1 MIVIPP
7 GWSATNELES
17 IELVHPAGR
26 DACVIEYRERVR
38 PLVKAGAIV
47 RRFLAERPALRFAE
61 LPDCVDRLTTVEGE
75 YAAQVTLAG
84 DDRGRPVQ
92 CDVGIVFGDDFYARL
107 AAICYRAE
115 LYDELTRL
123 VRDLVV
129 GDVHALGLRRR
140 RFEYAPP
147 RGWQP
152 IVRGFVTDWL
162 APEYPRDTV
171 HLTVFPANPLAL
183 APAKL
188 VAMLLGANR
197 PDARVERQTMV
208 ALHTSAGLAG
218 ELGEAQIA
226 VGERRVVKLCAV
238 LHDTR
243 FAYALDATAGTEA
256 QLAAHRAELERVV
269 DSVQPLPNP
278 FDQVREH
285 DYAAQSYWI
294 E

>member
-7 GWSATNELES
+7 GWSVTNELES
-17 IELVHPAGR
+17 IELVHPGGR
-26 DACVIEYRERVR
+26 DVAVIEYRERVR
-38 PLVKAGAIV
+38 PLAKAGAIV
-47 RRFLAERPALRFAE
+47 RRFLAERAFRCSE
-61 LPDCVDRLTTVEGE
+61 LPDVVERLTTVEGE
-75 YAAQVTLAG
+75 YASQVTLAG
-84 DDRGRPVQ
+84 DDRGRPAQ
-92 CDVGIVFGDDFYARL
+92 CDLGIVFGDDFYARL
-107 AAICYRAE
+107 AAICYRSE
-115 LYDELTRL
+115 LYDELTKL
-123 VRDLVV
+123 VHDLVV
-129 GDVHALGLRRR
+129 GDVHVLGMRRR

-162 APEYPRDTV
+162 APEYPRDAV
-171 HLTVFPANPLAL
+171 LLTVYPANPLAL

-197 PDARVERQTMV
+197 PDARFDRQTV
-208 ALHTSAGLAG
+208 VPLRTSVGLAG
-218 ELGEAQIA
+218 ELGDAA
-226 VGERRVVKLCAV
+226 VVVGERRLVKLCAV

-243 FAYALDATAGTEA
+243 FAYALEATAGTDD
-256 QLAAHRAELERVV
+256 QLATHRADLEHVF

-278 FDQVREH
+278 FDHVREH